1 MATTFKIQ
9 FKNIETWSLES
20 KTLAMWALPQK
31 QKKGAD
37 SKHIGYIVFP
47 DPFTLDLS
55 TFVLRINV
63 GYMVKSQPKAHLNT
77 INKVKCWSSSFILT
91 WIEVYG
97 KCLDTHC

>member
-1 MATTFKIQ
+1 
-9 FKNIETWSLES
+9 
-20 KTLAMWALPQK
+20 MWALPQK
-31 QKKGAD
+31 QKKRAD
-37 SKHIGYIVFP
+37 AKHIGYIVFP
-47 DPFTLDLS
+47 YPFTLDLS

-77 INKVKCWSSSFILT
+77 SNRVKCWSSSFILT